1 MKKKSLENYLDWQ
14 SRVAG
19 SRRNF
24 MILEIGMYL
33 HLCVCVCVKNKKSST
48 HTDTHT
54 NTDNEFKKDNFLV

>member
-48 HTDTHT
+48 HKH
-54 NTDNEFKKDNFLV
+54 